1 MPAFADAGTK
11 PKPRPLTPVTADS
24 SLFSFY
30 DIESLS
36 NVFSI
41 VAYTP
46 HPGEA
51 VDELEVFYLVDDAAL
66 AQSLDPHALVAA
78 IRAGNPGL
86 PTVDVSLHDLHT
98 IQGNLRLAQLI
109 GLSDADQV
117 CDPDQESSYPRD
129 LRPVCDTDPD
139 FDPAKHPFLAGY
151 NSLNYDTT
159 MLALYLAEVF
169 SDIVGHRQRLADAQ
183 QVRSFA
189 RTPQQIADAEELLAQ
204 VFAQRPVF
212 QPVTAKTLRAHND
225 QLFDE
230 KNIDY
235 MPRYIGWESPAAKIR
250 RAMIH
255 SGRHLDVSRL
265 NELQS
270 KVALKRLLGM
280 LGRQIK
286 ESEKLGHDAVITT
299 VKELYELLAYNVADC
314 LGLAQLFRH
323 PTYSS
328 AFDLKAGLLAQYSE
342 TVFTK
347 NQTVRRDRLAIDSSS
362 AKFVGRILAPFSALN
377 DIRTVSFNYPH
388 PEVAKELNIEP
399 VNVLDECVR
408 FFEEEVAPDRA
419 SNAAQA
425 KVYADFMQIVAYYRS
440 IGGQNFNNS
449 EEYAERYGLPA
460 QVLDEIPK
468 TPNNLPYFHRDGR
481 PSSCFATFSTGG
493 IHGAEVDIAT
503 FERDSAAHREG
514 ASMLEMAKMFY
525 PDAKDFV
532 AEAKRQHNLLA
543 LPDGTFVD
551 KRLVLLGSDPEK
563 VKYRKAK
570 KDDPEQAEQLARAQA
585 QVPDAAMLLATQR
598 PDAQALDVAIA
609 DSMSPGGVRVITGK
623 LVLAKST
630 ATAAEYR
637 TVPAKQA
644 PELFP
649 AKKTDASTK
658 LHPKYSHTSAGLV
671 THEDFTSYYPNLL
684 RNMRAFWN
692 PELGEDR
699 YATIF
704 FDKERYGKE
713 MKQPGISAELKTRL
727 NTLRNGTKLILNA
740 ASGAGDASHK
750 TPIRMNNVIISMRII
765 GQLFS
770 WRIGQAQT
778 LAGARIISTN
788 TDGLYSILDPEINNR
803 VLAEQAELIGVD
815 IEPEAMFL
823 ISKDSNNRLELL
835 PPRGA
840 SEDLPVAQWEI
851 HSAGGGTLAC
861 HAGPRP
867 DKALAHP
874 AVIDHALARYL
885 QAVTAARGE
894 SALAEPFDAA
904 LGRKLIDEARDP
916 ENPVRTALMF
926 QTMVTASRGSIT
938 YPFAADPMPVGDEES
953 SNESTAIT
961 NPRPLQMV
969 NRAFVVQAGTQ
980 DAVSLHNAGAW
991 KVAPAVQAKRR
1002 ENAEAPARDEIAK
1015 SILAHHGWASDSW
1028 AYAQNQKMR
1037 LIPEDQDVTTRRI
1050 NGIDPSWS
1058 MVICNED
1065 LHAMDVSRLAGFI
1078 SSLDL
1083 EVYTQMLGETFTKNW
1098 MNAA

>member
-1 MPAFADAGTK
+1 MPAFAAAGTK

-36 NVFSI
+36 NVFSV

-46 HPGEA
+46 RPGE
-51 VDELEVFYLVDDAAL
+51 VGDELEVFYLVDDAAL
-66 AQSLDPHALVAA
+66 ARSLDPQALVSA

-86 PTVDVSLHDLHT
+86 PTVDVLLHDLHT
-98 IQGNLRLAQLI
+98 IEGNLRLAQLI

-117 CDPDQESSYPRD
+117 CDPDQESSYPLD
-129 LRPVCDTDPD
+129 LRPVCDTDPE

-183 QVRSFA
+183 RVLRFA
-189 RTPQQIADAEELLAQ
+189 RTPEQIDDAEGLLNQ
-204 VFAQRPVF
+204 VLSRRPVF
-212 QPVTAKTLRAHND
+212 QPVTARSMRAHSD

-255 SGRHLDVSRL
+255 SGRHLDISRL
-265 NELQS
+265 NEIQS

-286 ESEKLGHDAVITT
+286 ESGKLGHDAVITT
-299 VKELYELLAYNVADC
+299 VEELYELLAYNVADC

-342 TVFTK
+342 TVFTRK
-347 NQTVRRDRLAIDSSS
+347 QTVRRDRLSIDSSS
-362 AKFVGRILAPFSALN
+362 AKFVGRILAPYTALS
-377 DIRTVSFNYPH
+377 DIPTVSFSYPH
-388 PEVAKELNIEP
+388 PEVAKERGIRP

-419 SNAAQA
+419 TNAAQA
-425 KVYADFMQIVAYYRS
+425 KAYAEFMQVVAYYRS
-440 IGGQNFNNS
+440 IEGQNFNSS
-449 EEYAERYGLPA
+449 EEYAERYSLPA
-460 QVLDEIPK
+460 KVLDEIPK
-468 TPNNLPYFHRDGR
+468 TPNNLPYFLKDGT

-493 IHGAEVDIAT
+493 IHGAEVDLES
-503 FERDSAAHREG
+503 FERDSAAHRSSR
-514 ASMLEMAKMFY
+514 AMLEMAKLFY
-525 PDAKDFV
+525 PEAKDFV
-532 AEAKRQHNLLA
+532 AEAKRQHNLLT
-543 LPDGTFVD
+543 LPDGTYVD

-563 VKYRKAK
+563 VKYRKAR
-570 KDDPEQAEQLARAQA
+570 KDDPEQVEQLARAQA
-585 QVPDAAMLLATQR
+585 QVPDAADLLKTQR
-598 PDAQALDVAIA
+598 PEAQALDVAIA
-609 DSMSPGGVRVITGK
+609 DSKSPGGVRIISGR
-623 LVLAKST
+623 LVLSKS
-630 ATAAEYR
+630 AAASAEYR
-637 TVPAKQA
+637 TEPAKPA

-649 AKKTDASTK
+649 AKKADGSTK
-658 LHPKYSHTSAGLV
+658 LHPKYTRTSAGLV

-704 FDKERYGKE
+704 FDKERYGQE
-713 MKQPGISAELKTRL
+713 MKQPGIPVEQKTRL

-815 IEPEAMFL
+815 IEPEPMFL

-867 DKALAHP
+867 DKSLAHP

-894 SALAEPFDAA
+894 NALAEPYDAA
-904 LGRKLIDEARDP
+904 LGRKLLDETRDP

-926 QTMVTASRGSIT
+926 QTMITASRGSIT
-938 YPFAADPMPVGDEES
+938 YPFAADPMPASDGES
-953 SNESTAIT
+953 DNEAATIT

-969 NRAFVVQAGTQ
+969 NRAFVVRAGTQ

-991 KVAPAVQAKRR
+991 KVTPAVQAKRR
-1002 ENAEAPARDEIAK
+1002 GNAESPARGEIAK

-1028 AYAQNQKMR
+1028 TYAQNQKMR

-1065 LHAMDVSRLAGFI
+1065 LHSMEASRLARLI

-1083 EVYTQMLGETFTKNW
+1083 DVYTQMLGETFTKNW